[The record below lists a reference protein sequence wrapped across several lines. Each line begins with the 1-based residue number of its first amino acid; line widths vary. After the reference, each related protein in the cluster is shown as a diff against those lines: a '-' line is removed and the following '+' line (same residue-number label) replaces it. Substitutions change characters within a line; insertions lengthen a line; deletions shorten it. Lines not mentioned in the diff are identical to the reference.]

1 MRNWLKRPKMSSMST
16 VGWWSRRNS
25 ISHQRLL
32 LTGTLPYIPGWPRRW
47 MTGYISSRESA
58 GSENRI
64 RYEKCWIIPTENR
77 CWTFILF
84 WKFSK
89 VEVRNTIIYVIWMLI
104 LKKWFDRISLNF
116 RILELLARSER
127 FMNFKKIDSL
137 SFVKYLFNIF
147 VISHLCFFK
156 WNFKIMIFHFR
167 FSIWIIQYMWNLNR
181 FSDPQA
187 HLAWI

>member
-1 MRNWLKRPKMSSMST
+1 MSQVEKT
-16 VGWWSRRNS
+16 
-25 ISHQRLL
+25 
-32 LTGTLPYIPGWPRRW
+32 PYVPGGPRRW
-47 MTGYISSRESA
+47 MIGYISSRESA

-77 CWTFILF
+77 WWTFVLF
-84 WKFSK
+84 WSFSK
-89 VEVRNTIIYVIWMLI
+89 IEVRNTIIWVIWMLI
-104 LKKWFDRISLNF
+104 LKQWFVRISLNF